1 MKLALIAVSGA
12 ALALAACSNEPAAAP
27 EAAPEA
33 TNPQDVFFANLSA
46 LCGQTFEGEVATE
59 DPLDADFLGQRLMIT
74 VTDCTDDQVRIP
86 FHVGEDR
93 SRTWVVT
100 RTADGLR
107 LKHDH
112 RHADGTED
120 TVTQYGG
127 DTADAGTETR
137 QEFPVDQFSIDM
149 FTREDMTVSNT
160 NVWAMEVHPG
170 RQFAYELR
178 RENRH
183 FRVEFDLA
191 EPVSEAGP
199 AA

>member
-12 ALALAACSNEPAAAP
+12 ALALAACSSEPAAVP

-33 TNPQDVFFANLSA
+33 TNTQDVFFANLSA

-59 DPLDADFLGQRLMIT
+59 DPLDADFMGQRLVMT

-93 SRTWVVT
+93 SRIWVVP
-100 RTADGLR
+100 RPADGLR

-183 FRVEFDLA
+183 FRVEFDLS
-191 EPVSEAGP
+191 EPVPSQT
-199 AA
+199 